1 MTNSARATGARID
14 ISHLTKTYG
23 SQRAVDDVSVSVE
36 PGEFMT
42 LLGPS
47 GSGDL
52 LP

>member
-36 PGEFMT
+36 PGAVSYTHLT
-42 LLGPS
+42 LPTS
-47 GSGDL
+47 DL
-52 LP
+52 V